1 MHDTSQILAII
12 IFLLGVPEGA
22 ASSAA
27 AGAAS
32 ASHQSQ
38 TPLRLPAFNAIQVNS
53 GHVTLRSAAM
63 QRVTVL
69 AGSLDYT
76 RVSVTSGGV
85 LVIDK
90 CSVKCPRGYRLEV
103 EIQSPSV
110 SRISLANGGW
120 VESVGTFARQADLA
134 TRVNHGGTI
143 DVRAIAADRVNAEV
157 EQGGRI
163 LTAPRGSLF
172 ATVTQGGAIT
182 YWGNPRV
189 QESVQHGGVVTRGSA
204 EELTV
209 PLADLGSPV
218 MSRLA
223 PIHPPR
229 RESKKPRH

>member
-103 EIQSPSV
+103 EIQSPGV

-143 DVRAIAADRVNAEV
+143 DVRRIAADRVNAEV

-189 QESVQHGGVVTRGSA
+189 EESVRHGGVVSKGSA
-204 EELTV
+204 DELTV
-209 PLADLGSPV
+209 PLAELGSPV
-218 MSRLA
+218 MPL
-223 PIHPPR
+223 HPPGASHR
-229 RESKKPRH
+229 KH

>member
-12 IFLLGVPEGA
+12 LVLLGVPEGA
-22 ASSAA
+22 APPV
-27 AGAAS
+27 AGVEP
-32 ASHQSQ
+32 ASHQNQ
-38 TPLRLPAFNAIQVNS
+38 TPVQLPAFNSIQVNS
-53 GHVTLRSAAM
+53 GHITLRPAAT
-63 QRVTVL
+63 QRVTL
-69 AGSLDYT
+69 LRGSLDYT

-90 CSVKCPRGYRLEV
+90 CNVKCPRGYRLEV
-103 EIQSPSV
+103 EIQTPSV

-120 VESVGTFARQADLA
+120 VESVGSFARQGDLA

-143 DVRAIAADRVNAEV
+143 DVRAMAVDRVNAEV

-189 QESVQHGGVVTRGSA
+189 QESVQHGGVVSKGSA
-204 EELTV
+204 DELTV
-209 PLADLGSPV
+209 PLADLGFPV
-218 MSRLA
+218 MSRLS
-223 PIHPPR
+223 PPHHPR
-229 RESKKPRH
+229 RESKKSRP